1 MIIIKVFQFVI
12 VLAVLATMV
21 SILWNFIKEM
31 RVHRKRMR
39 KLKDWS
45 NFHQQLMDWSK
56 EISDVSVRVDFVNFC
71 AHELIH
77 QSNQN
82 LKKDMLDDWNIGE
95 EKLKIYQRWGKHIPS
110 LLQSV
115 REDKLK
121 SIL

>member
-82 LKKDMLDDWNIGE
+82 LKKDMLDDWDIGE